1 MMKIKHGILL
11 ILFLLFTGLFIS
23 CTTEVTLTLLP
34 DDSVA
39 IEFEGG
45 AGQAFTKMLASA
57 SGLTGEGAA
66 SSIIDAQEV
75 SYELARSGFA
85 DVKVEEKKGGL
96 VQIKMKDKNRS
107 SYVFTSGI
115 IKEEKGS
122 LSTAITRKSL
132 EDFYKSADEQTR
144 MTLDLLLAPVFNDE
158 VMSEAE
164 YLEMLA
170 SFYGQ
175 AAADEVS
182 QSFVKINLISKDAS
196 KGSSKQTLRYPL
208 SQLLCGN
215 L

>member
-1 MMKIKHGILL
+1 VLKEL
-11 ILFLLFTGLFIS
+11 IEIFTDKGDVVIDPCAGS
-23 CTTEVTLTLLP
+23 GTTLRAAKELGRN
-34 DDSVA
+34 A
-39 IEFEGG
+39 YGFEIDRTFYNRAKSEMLNFETEQSDFFDELNVKAEQKGG
-45 AGQAFTKMLASA
+45 AVLISMSDLKQ
-57 SGLTGEGAA
+57 
-66 SSIIDAQEV
+66 
-75 SYELARSGFA
+75 
-85 DVKVEEKKGGL
+85 
-96 VQIKMKDKNRS
+96 S
-107 SYVFTSGI
+107 SYVFSSGI
-115 IKEEKGS
+115 VKVEKGR
-122 LSTAITRKSL
+122 LSAAITRKSL

-196 KGSSKQTLRYPL
+196 KGASKQTLRYPL